1 MMLKGY
7 KQSIKKTTFV
17 NVSIYRLRYYK
28 TLQFV
33 VAFYSHYEA
42 AQTDLGGFTT
52 SLKFYFGYIF
62 CCRFG
67 TRFVFTAVLP
77 TCNQNAALC
86 KSALYLLGSFIFMF
100 SSVSAV
106 SCCFQTFPP
115 SPSATFF
122 LQIDDCPHPADPLS
136 SRLYSSFAQRKASV
150 SLCFRCLFL
159 WSLI

>member
-67 TRFVFTAVLP
+67 TRMFLP
-77 TCNQNAALC
+77 QCCRPATKMQRCVKALC
-86 KSALYLLGSFIFMF
+86 TCWVVSFSCSVQYL
-100 SSVSAV
+100 
-106 SCCFQTFPP
+106 Q
-115 SPSATFF
+115 SPA
-122 LQIDDCPHPADPLS
+122 A
-136 SRLYSSFAQRKASV
+136 
-150 SLCFRCLFL
+150 FRLFL
-159 WSLI
+159 PHHLLLSFCKLMIVLIRQIH